1 MKKKEQAPKTY
12 DIEEYR
18 RKKKRE
24 KWLHRLL
31 RVGALLLILSAIVG
45 GIYLYQRYDLEQLL
59 KNAAEG
65 TGTNNPTAGS
75 MQTTSFP
82 VALDAVEPIDI
93 LSFGDSVVLLT
104 SDETAL
110 LDASGKTSFQFVH
123 GFTNPVVKTGNDRVL
138 TYDRGGY
145 GFRLDSRQGNLYAG
159 RTSNT
164 ILTGASGH
172 GAVFALVTTE
182 PHYAGSVT
190 VYNKVGEEL
199 LKWSSSDSIV
209 DVAFSPDDS
218 RLAVACVSFDTAGDL
233 VAAVH
238 VLDIRKE
245 EEVAA
250 PSVIDAIPVAVD
262 YKKDGE
268 IHLVCDSL
276 LAVVDKELKNGKTV
290 GYSRQLQGYAFSET
304 ETVLSTSDSHEVES
318 TLLIV
323 SSEGELRS
331 QTVRGSVKD
340 LSAESGNICL
350 LTASDVRKYDGA
362 GALTESDRI
371 SNSVFKMELSGGQ
384 IYILSKSYLDVLK
397 PEEETSSVGSEG
409 IN

>member
-82 VALDAVEPIDI
+82 VTLDAVEPIDI
-93 LSFGDSVVLLT
+93 FSFGDSVVLLT

-190 VYNKVGEEL
+190 VYNKVG
-199 LKWSSSDSIV
+199 
-209 DVAFSPDDS
+209 
-218 RLAVACVSFDTAGDL
+218 
-233 VAAVH
+233 
-238 VLDIRKE
+238 
-245 EEVAA
+245 
-250 PSVIDAIPVAVD
+250 
-262 YKKDGE
+262 
-268 IHLVCDSL
+268 
-276 LAVVDKELKNGKTV
+276 
-290 GYSRQLQGYAFSET
+290 
-304 ETVLSTSDSHEVES
+304 
-318 TLLIV
+318 
-323 SSEGELRS
+323 
-331 QTVRGSVKD
+331 
-340 LSAESGNICL
+340 
-350 LTASDVRKYDGA
+350 
-362 GALTESDRI
+362 
-371 SNSVFKMELSGGQ
+371 
-384 IYILSKSYLDVLK
+384 
-397 PEEETSSVGSEG
+397 
-409 IN
+409 